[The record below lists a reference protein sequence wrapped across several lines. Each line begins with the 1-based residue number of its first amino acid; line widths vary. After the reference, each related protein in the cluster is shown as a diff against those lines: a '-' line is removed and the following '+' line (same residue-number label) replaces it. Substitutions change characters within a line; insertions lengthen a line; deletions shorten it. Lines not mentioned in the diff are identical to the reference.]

1 MSERLR
7 FLPAGSDSFLVEL
20 ADLETTLTLLDA
32 LLADMPEGV
41 IEAIP
46 AARTVMVRF
55 DPQVT
60 DRTRLTARISR
71 FDLTKR
77 SSRQGELFEIPVAY
91 DGEDLGDV
99 AEHLGW
105 TVDEVVRRHTEATYT
120 VAFTGFAPGFAYM
133 TCDDPGFDVPRRKS
147 PRVRIPAGSVAI
159 AGKFGGIYPSDSP
172 GGWQLLGTT
181 PLKMWDTTC
190 TRAALLSPGDRV
202 RFRDIAK
209 GAAVPV
215 AVPQK
220 PEPEL
225 AVLAKGLLVTRADR
239 PALYQDLG
247 RPGRAS
253 QGVAQSGALDRGALR
268 AANLCLGNPR
278 DAAAVEITFGGFAV
292 KADRPVTMAVAG
304 ASCPLTIRTA
314 AGREVVAPFARP
326 FALDAGDEL
335 VLGAPAEGMRSYLA
349 LRGGFLVEPVLG
361 SAATDTLAKIGP
373 GAIQAGSVLVPDDQ
387 ASGAVDPGPPV
398 PPRLP
403 RAGEIV
409 TLDVILGPRTD
420 WFTQDGVETLR
431 SQDWEVTPESSR
443 VGMRLSGAVAIKRR
457 DQAELPSE
465 GTALGAIQVPHTGQ
479 PVLFLADHP
488 LTGGYPVIGVV
499 AQHHLDLAGQ
509 IPIGARIRFN
519 PTKAFDPQETV
530 SGTDTAA
537 PAAQQKD

>member
-181 PLKMWDTTC
+181 PLKMWDTTR

-335 VLGAPAEGMRSYLA
+335 VLGAPAGGMRSYLA

-373 GAIQAGSVLVPDDQ
+373 GAIRAGSVLVPDDQ
-387 ASGAVDPGPPV
+387 ASGAVDPAPPA

-443 VGMRLSGAVAIKRR
+443 VGMRLSGAVAIERR

-530 SGTDTAA
+530 SGTDTPA

>member
-7 FLPAGSDSFLVEL
+7 FLPAGSDCFLVEL
-20 ADLETTLTLLDA
+20 ADLEATLTLLDA

-46 AARTVMVRF
+46 AAQTIMVRF
-55 DPQVT
+55 DPLVT
-60 DRTRLTARISR
+60 DRGRLTALISR
-71 FDLTKR
+71 LDLTKR
-77 SSRQGELFEIPVAY
+77 SSRQGELFEIPVTY

-99 AEHLGW
+99 AEILGW
-105 TVDEVVRRHTEATYT
+105 TVDEVIRRHREATYT

-159 AGKFGGIYPSDSP
+159 AGKFGGIYPSDTP
-172 GGWQLLGTT
+172 GGWQLLGST
-181 PLKMWDTTC
+181 PLRMWDPTRA
-190 TRAALLSPGDRV
+190 RAALLSPGDRV
-202 RFRDIAK
+202 RFRNIAK
-209 GAAVPV
+209 GATV
-215 AVPQK
+215 AVAAPPT
-220 PEPEL
+220 PERES
-225 AVLAKGLLVTRADR
+225 AAQAKGLLVTRTDR

-253 QGVAQSGALDRGALR
+253 QGVAQSGALDRGALQ

-292 KADRPVTMAVAG
+292 KVDRPVTMAVTG
-304 ASCPLTIRTA
+304 APCPLSVLTA
-314 AGREVVAPFARP
+314 AGREVAAPFSRP

-335 VLGAPAEGMRSYLA
+335 VLGTPAEGMRSYVA

-361 SAATDTLAKIGP
+361 SAASDTLAKIGP
-373 GAIQAGSVLVPDDQ
+373 DAIQAGSVLLP
-387 ASGAVDPGPPV
+387 AERAAGAVDPAPPA
-398 PPRLP
+398 PARLP
-403 RAGEIV
+403 RAGEVV
-409 TLDVILGPRTD
+409 TLDVVLGPRAD
-420 WFTQDGVETLR
+420 WFTQGGIETLR
-431 SQDWEVTPESSR
+431 TQDWEVTPESSR
-443 VGMRLSGAVAIKRR
+443 VGMRLSGSIAIERR

-499 AQHHLDLAGQ
+499 ARHHLDLAGQ

-519 PTKAFDPQETV
+519 PIEAFDPQESA

-537 PAAQQKD
+537 PVAQQKD

>member
-55 DPQVT
+55 DPLFT
-60 DRTRLTARISR
+60 DRTRLMARISR

-105 TVDEVVRRHTEATYT
+105 TVDEVIRRHTEATYT

-181 PLKMWDTTC
+181 PLKMWDTTR

-220 PEPEL
+220 PEPEID
-225 AVLAKGLLVTRADR
+225 ASAKGLLVTRADR

-253 QGVAQSGALDRGALR
+253 QGVAQSGALDRGALQ
-268 AANLCLGNPR
+268 AANACLGNPR
-278 DAAAVEITFGGFAV
+278 DTAAVEITFGGFAV

-314 AGREVVAPFARP
+314 AGQEVVAPFARP

-335 VLGAPAEGMRSYLA
+335 VLGPPTEGMRSYLA
-349 LRGGFLVEPVLG
+349 LRGGFLVQPVLG

-373 GAIQAGSVLVPDDQ
+373 EAIQARSVLVPDDQ
-387 ASGAVDPGPPV
+387 TSGAVDPAPPV
-398 PPRLP
+398 PRRLP
-403 RAGEIV
+403 RSGEVV
-409 TLDVILGPRTD
+409 TLDIVLGPRTD

-431 SQDWEVTPESSR
+431 TQEWEVTPESSR
-443 VGMRLSGAVAIKRR
+443 VGMRLSGAVAIERL

-519 PTKAFDPQETV
+519 PIKAFDPQESV
-530 SGTDTAA
+530 SGPDTAA
-537 PAAQQKD
+537 PATQQKD

>member
-181 PLKMWDTTC
+181 PLKMWDTTR

-335 VLGAPAEGMRSYLA
+335 VLGSPTEGMRSYLA
-349 LRGGFLVEPVLG
+349 LRGGFLVQPVLG

-373 GAIQAGSVLVPDDQ
+373 EAIQAGSVLVPDDQ
-387 ASGAVDPGPPV
+387 TSGAVDPAPPV

-403 RAGEIV
+403 RSGEVV
-409 TLDVILGPRTD
+409 TLDIVLGPRTD

-431 SQDWEVTPESSR
+431 TQEWEVTPESSR
-443 VGMRLSGAVAIKRR
+443 VGMRLSGAVAIERR

-530 SGTDTAA
+530 SGTDTPA